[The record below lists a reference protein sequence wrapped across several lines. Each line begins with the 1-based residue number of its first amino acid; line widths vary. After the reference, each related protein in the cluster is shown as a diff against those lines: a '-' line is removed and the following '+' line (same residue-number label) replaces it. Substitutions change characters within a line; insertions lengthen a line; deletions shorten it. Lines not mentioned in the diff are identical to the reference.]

1 MLLLRQRYGTGLTPV
16 PDKSG
21 GDGGLEAFTN
31 TGHAWQCYAPE
42 SEPLKPKVRYE
53 LQRGKITT
61 DLKKLKDHPKRVKE
75 LLGDVVLTD
84 WVLLTPKNES
94 ADLVAHCST
103 KSSEVC
109 SWGLPFIDANF
120 RVSVQT
126 HKDFAFESALVQS
139 AGLVPGDVFK
149 GLELPDVTAEGLPFS
164 TVSGPL
170 IEVMDAKLATV
181 MADEALRAVF
191 RSEYLRAQI
200 SGEDHLGRL
209 DDQVPDVAA
218 AIRAELESAKRK
230 MVLRQ
235 ALNTEDHGERLVSV
249 EEDIIGR
256 INGAVASPMPV
267 SATEVIAQATIA
279 RWLQECTMSFD
290 SEDGRGGGG
299 G

>member
-1 MLLLRQRYGTGLTPV
+1 MLLLRQRYGTALSPV

-21 GDGGLEAFTN
+21 GDGGLEAFTS
-31 TGHAWQCYAPE
+31 TGEAWQCYTPE
-42 SEPLKPKVRYE
+42 NEPLKPRVRYE
-53 LQRGKITT
+53 LQRGKITA
-61 DLKKLKDHPKRVKE
+61 DLKKLRDHPERVQE

-103 KSSEVC
+103 KSLEVRG
-109 SWGLPFIDANF
+109 WGLSFVDADF

-126 HKDFAFESALVQS
+126 HKDFAYETALVQS
-139 AGLVPGDVFK
+139 AGLIPGDVFK
-149 GLELPDVTAEGLPFS
+149 GVKLPDQTADGLPFS
-164 TVSGPL
+164 AVSGPL
-170 IEVMDAKLATV
+170 IDVMDAKLAKV
-181 MADEALRAVF
+181 MANETSRAVF

-218 AIRAELESAKRK
+218 AIRSELESAKRK

-235 ALNTEDHGERLVSV
+235 ALDTEHHGERLVSV

-256 INGAVASPMPV
+256 INAAVATPMPA

-290 SEDGRGGGG
+290 AQDGGYGGE
-299 G
+299 